1 MRIELNQVEKIEGH
15 GSLMALLNNGKFAEA
30 RFSTLEGS
38 RLIEGI
44 LRGRDYNDAPLI
56 TSRICGVCPVVH
68 NLCAIE
74 AVEAALKVKPTEAIR
89 ILRRMML
96 ASQFI
101 HSHSLHVYFMC
112 LPDYFDVPGALELA
126 DKLPKAA
133 QKALQLRKF
142 GNHLIEV
149 IGGRAVHPVNSQIG
163 GFLRQPD
170 EAELQK
176 LFEQIPKLVESALEL
191 AELMAR
197 QPYPEFNRPSESL
210 SLTRLNEYAIY
221 DGDITSSW
229 EGRLTPRRFVNRIF
243 EEQLPGQ
250 LVKRTRY
257 EGRVY
262 KVGAL
267 ARLNLNASKLKP
279 RAKKLFKSLS
289 WKLPIANSFVNVFA
303 QALEIV
309 ECLESIQTE
318 LKGWKRLRAP
328 KLKVPVRL
336 KAGIGLAAMEAPRGT
351 LIHTYTLDAFG
362 RIKNLNII
370 TPTAQFISNLEAD
383 VRYDLGPKKQFTAK
397 DRKRIAMLVR
407 SYDPCM
413 TCATH

>member
-1 MRIELNQVEKIEGH
+1 
-15 GSLMALLNNGKFAEA
+15 
-30 RFSTLEGS
+30 
-38 RLIEGI
+38 
-44 LRGRDYNDAPLI
+44 
-56 TSRICGVCPVVH
+56 
-68 NLCAIE
+68 
-74 AVEAALKVKPTEAIR
+74 
-89 ILRRMML
+89 
-96 ASQFI
+96 
-101 HSHSLHVYFMC
+101 
-112 LPDYFDVPGALELA
+112 
-126 DKLPKAA
+126 
-133 QKALQLRKF
+133 
-142 GNHLIEV
+142 
-149 IGGRAVHPVNSQIG
+149 
-163 GFLRQPD
+163 
-170 EAELQK
+170 
-176 LFEQIPKLVESALEL
+176 
-191 AELMAR
+191 MAR

-210 SLTRLNEYAIY
+210 SLTRPDEYAIY

-279 RAKKLFKSLS
+279 RAKNLFKSLG

-309 ECLESIQTE
+309 ECLELIQTE

-328 KLKVPVRL
+328 KFKVPVRL
-336 KAGIGLAAMEAPRGT
+336 RPGTGLAAMEAPRGT
-351 LIHTYTLDAFG
+351 LIHTYTLNAFG
-362 RIKNLNII
+362 RITSLNII

-383 VRYDLGPKKQFTAK
+383 VRHDLGPKKQFTAR